1 VSAIPTR
8 PLETGWLDDTPV
20 EDNLIRQFVRN
31 QADFD
36 ATQATAA
43 GGRVAEAPGVAMA
56 DAAVDMAFVNQAT
69 LQRPLAGLD
78 DELLDAVD
86 DFWAED
92 RGRGHALLSVWPT
105 PDLRSRGW
113 ALEGHPMLVVRAPG
127 PHPSAERPGVTIE
140 TAATTEQLA
149 LAERA
154 LIEGFP
160 LPASPVGSFLPP
172 ALLDS
177 DVVVRLGRVD
187 GEVAGATRGY
197 TGHGIVNL
205 CGAAT
210 LPIARRRGV
219 WAAMVWARVDDAPDL
234 PAVAFTSDHSRP
246 GFVRMGFLP
255 ITRCTLWV
263 RA

>member
-1 VSAIPTR
+1 MAAVTER

-36 ATQATAA
+36 AMHATSA
-43 GGRVAEAPGVAMA
+43 GGRIAEAPGVAMA
-56 DAAVDMAFVNQAT
+56 DAAVDLAFANQAT
-69 LQRPLAGLD
+69 LQRPLTGLD
-78 DELLDAVD
+78 DPLLDVVD
-86 DFWAED
+86 DFWTGD
-92 RGRGHALLSVWPT
+92 RRRPHALLSIWPT

-113 ALEGHPMLVVRAPG
+113 ELEGHPMLVVRAPG
-127 PHPSAERPGVTIE
+127 PHPSGERPGVSIE
-140 TAATTEQLA
+140 VVRSPEQLV

-160 LPASPVGSFLPP
+160 LPDQPTGSVLPP
-172 ALLDS
+172 ALLDR
-177 DVVVRLGRVD
+177 DVTVRLGRVD
-187 GEVAGATRGY
+187 GEVAGVTRGY
-197 TGHGIVNL
+197 VGHGVVNL

-234 PAVAFTSDHSRP
+234 PAVAFTSDYSRP

-255 ITRCTLWV
+255 ITRCSLWI
-263 RA
+263 RT